1 MSSSLKRS
9 LAGLAVS
16 AGVIAVMVWAFH
28 IISREP
34 GGGTC
39 NPYEYDLSNLTKTPP
54 ELIGYR
60 ETGQIKTGFRKP
72 TGIAVCPCGNV
83 WTTGDLAVAVFEP
96 DGNEIRRFKLAN
108 PAQCIALSA
117 DDRVFLGVENHIETC
132 NPYGGQQNAWSGLGE
147 NAFLTSIAVTG
158 TDVFAADYGN
168 RTLWHFDTSG
178 KLLGRIGGPH
188 SLEGTPGFIVPSP
201 YFDLA
206 LGANGSLWVA
216 DPGRLR
222 VEEYTYDGRM
232 KGAWGEASMKIEGF
246 CGCCNPTHIALLPD
260 SSFVTSEKGLARVK
274 LHGPDGKFKCV
285 VAGPEQFAE
294 GTVGLD
300 LAVDSSGDILV
311 LDPKAGAVRIFTK
324 KTAPDAKEVN

>member
-1 MSSSLKRS
+1 MSLPLRRA

-16 AGVIAVMVWAFH
+16 AGVIAVMVWAFR
-28 IISREP
+28 IIS
-34 GGGTC
+34 TKSASKTY
-39 NPYEYDLSNLTKTPP
+39 NPYEYDLGGLTKTAPA
-54 ELIGYR
+54 LIGYR

-72 TGIAVCPCGNV
+72 RGITVCPCGNV
-83 WTTGDLAVAVFEP
+83 WVTGDLAVAVFEP
-96 DGNEIRRFKLAN
+96 DGTQVRRFKLPD
-108 PAQCIALSA
+108 PAQCIAISA
-117 DDRVFLGVENHIETC
+117 DDRVFLGIGNHIETC

-147 NAFLTSIAVTG
+147 NAFLTSIVVAG

-168 RTLWHFDTSG
+168 RTVWHFDTSG
-178 KLLGRIGGPH
+178 KLLGRLGGPH
-188 SLEGTPGFIVPSP
+188 SRDGTPGFIVPSP
-201 YFDLA
+201 YFDVA

-232 KGAWGEASMKIEGF
+232 KGAWGKASMKIEGF

-274 LHGPDGKFKCV
+274 VYGPDGAFQCV
-285 VAGPEQFAE
+285 VAGTEQFAE

-311 LDPKAGAVRIFTK
+311 LDPKAGAVRIFAK
-324 KTAPDAKEVN
+324 KTAAKTKEAN